1 VELAG
6 ERGDRGELQRLAAN
20 GHQDAVEVLAE
31 LDDDPTDEDV
41 E

>member
-6 ERGDRGELQRLAAN
+6 ERGDRGELQRLATN